1 MVQDSS
7 TGSTEYLR
15 VASCDAPDAT
25 RRLPSANNSGLSE
38 TGHGMKLKYESRPR
52 RILSWTSSSFFDWKV
67 WLMLFVALH
76 ILAALGL
83 AQTSKEYQVKAVF
96 LWRLA
101 QFTEW
106 PADAFEHAENPI
118 VVCVLGENPFGDA
131 LEQAIVGETAR
142 GRNLVVQQH
151 RGVQGIKTCHILYIS
166 APAARHLP
174 ELSAALAGKSVLT
187 VRDSDGSARSYDTI
201 VRFIT
206 EQNKINLRIDL
217 KAATAARLVLDPR
230 LLRAAEI
237 VGNE

>member
-7 TGSTEYLR
+7 TVCTEYWP
-15 VASCDAPDAT
+15 VASCDASAATSRLPDAKSSP
-25 RRLPSANNSGLSE
+25 LSG
-38 TGHGMKLKYESRPR
+38 TGDGIKLKFESRAR
-52 RILSWTSSSFFDWKV
+52 RMLSWTSSSFFDWKV

-76 ILAALGL
+76 ILAALGFG
-83 AQTSKEYQVKAVF
+83 QTSKEYQVKAVF

-106 PADAFEHAENPI
+106 PADAFEHAESPI
-118 VVCVLGENPFGDA
+118 VVCVLGESPFGDA
-131 LEQAIVGETAR
+131 LEQAVVGETAR
-142 GRNLVVQQH
+142 GRKLVVQQH
-151 RGVQGIKTCHILYIS
+151 RSLQGIKTCHVLYIS

-174 ELSAALAGKSVLT
+174 ELSEGLTGKSVLT
-187 VRDSDGSARSYDTI
+187 VRDSDGSARSYDAI
-201 VRFIT
+201 VRFVT

>member
-1 MVQDSS
+1 MVQNRSA
-7 TGSTEYLR
+7 GSPDCGP
-15 VASCDAPDAT
+15 VQSGDAPDAS
-25 RRLPSANNSGLSE
+25 RRLPCVKDSGLSE
-38 TGHGMKLKYESRPR
+38 TGHGIKLMEESPPR
-52 RILSWTSSSFFDWKV
+52 RILSWTSHSFFDWKV
-67 WLMLFVALH
+67 WLMLLVALH

-101 QFTEW
+101 QFIEW
-106 PADAFEHAENPI
+106 PPDAFEQADSPI
-118 VVCVLGENPFGDA
+118 VLCVLGENPFGDA
-131 LEQAIVGETAR
+131 LEQAVVGETAR
-142 GRNLVVQQH
+142 GRKLVVEQH

-166 APAARHLP
+166 APAARHVQ

-187 VRDSDGSARSYDTI
+187 VRDSDGSDRSYDAI

-206 EQNKINLRIDL
+206 EQNKINLRINP
-217 KAATAARLVLDPR
+217 KAATAVRLVLDPR

>member
-7 TGSTEYLR
+7 TGSTEYWR
-15 VASCDAPDAT
+15 VQFGDAPDAS
-25 RRLPSANNSGLSE
+25 RRLPSAKNGGLSE
-38 TGHGMKLKYESRPR
+38 TGQGIKLMDESRPR
-52 RILSWTSSSFFDWKV
+52 QILSWTSHSFFDWKV
-67 WLMLFVALH
+67 WLMLLVALH

-106 PADAFEHAENPI
+106 PPDVFEHADSPI
-118 VVCVLGENPFGDA
+118 VLCVLGENPFGDA
-131 LEQAIVGETAR
+131 LEQAVVGETAH
-142 GRNLVVQQH
+142 GRRLVLQQH

-166 APAARHLP
+166 APAARHIP

-187 VRDSDGSARSYDTI
+187 VRDSDGSDRSYDAI

-206 EQNKINLRIDL
+206 EQNKINLRINP